1 MAAADCALPSCCDS
15 APPSTPLSPLSPLS
29 PLPLP
34 FSAEPTIFTDQPG
47 SGANRVAT
55 VSSFVASQ
63 MVEDAGQRAKGK
75 VTVYGTYYTIL
86 LPLLYTTH

>member
-1 MAAADCALPSCCDS
+1 MGAGAPWPNSLTTIQPS
-15 APPSTPLSPLSPLS
+15 A